1 MIAYFPEIYE
11 DELVYSWFARYAE
24 KSPFHQYISVAED
37 LYTNPMTRPDIEFI
51 NELNPECKGVIEK
64 MIDLEK
70 LIQEHTMF
78 KYYSR
83 FLPGDRFG
91 KAYDSIMSMNINCKN
106 YMEMKTSPNT
116 NRYLRY
122 CPVCVK
128 QDRLLHAEGYWHK
141 IHQMP
146 EIKVCSL
153 HNCYLVD
160 SNVLCSGKAS
170 PSLLSLE
177 SVIGD
182 NLIEEKICNNELLCD
197 LTKYVID
204 VFKAPIIKDGG
215 SDVGAFLH
223 SKLQGTKYCS
233 KRGEQRHLSIL
244 VDDVNSFYKDIDEGL
259 SRARIEKI
267 FTNYRYSL
275 YEICKIA
282 YMLEVSSEELVA
294 LKMPGKSY
302 MDKFD
307 DKVRELHSNGIGVNK
322 IARELGVSSRTIR
335 MILDGKKEKQSKNYK
350 TTPGVKKK
358 DWNEIDEATLPIVE
372 EIIKKEYELVDPR
385 PSRINCSYICGKL
398 GKHSKYLDKL
408 PKCKQNVIYNQEM
421 MEEYWA
427 REIAW
432 AISKIQKENGVVNWR
447 GIRDLTNLS
456 KENYL
461 RTLSYFENKNKDIY
475 SRIREGKG

>member
-1 MIAYFPEIYE
+1 
-11 DELVYSWFARYAE
+11 
-24 KSPFHQYISVAED
+24 
-37 LYTNPMTRPDIEFI
+37 
-51 NELNPECKGVIEK
+51 
-64 MIDLEK
+64 
-70 LIQEHTMF
+70 
-78 KYYSR
+78 
-83 FLPGDRFG
+83 
-91 KAYDSIMSMNINCKN
+91 
-106 YMEMKTSPNT
+106 MKTSPNT

-128 QDRLLHAEGYWHK
+128 QDRLLHAEGYWHT

-170 PSLLSLE
+170 PSLISLE

-182 NLIEEKICNNELLCD
+182 NLIEAEICHNELLCD

-204 VFKAPIIKDGG
+204 VFKASIIRNGEI
-215 SDVGAFLH
+215 DVGAFLH

-244 VDDVNSFYKDIDEGL
+244 VDDVNTFYEAIGENL
-259 SRARIEKI
+259 SRTRVEKI

-282 YMLEVSSEELVA
+282 YMLNISSKELIE
-294 LKMPGKSY
+294 LKMPNISHID
-302 MDKFD
+302 MFD
-307 DKVRELHSNGIGVNK
+307 DKVKELHSNGIGVNK

-335 MILDGKKEKQSKNYK
+335 MILDGKKEKQNKIYK
-350 TTPGVKKK
+350 TVPGVKKK
-358 DWNEIDEATLPIVE
+358 DWNDIDEATLPIIQEV
-372 EIIKKEYELVDPR
+372 IKKEYELVDPR

-408 PKCKQNVIYNQEM
+408 PKCKKYVQENQEIL
-421 MEEYWA
+421 EEYWW
-427 REIAW
+427 REISW
-432 AISKIQKENGVVNWR
+432 AIVKLKKEGVEINWR
-447 GIRDLTNLS
+447 KIRDLTNIS
-456 KENYL
+456 KENALKTLTYIEKTDRYIYEVL
-461 RTLSYFENKNKDIY
+461 RMLL
-475 SRIREGKG
+475 